1 MVKICVCIG
10 SACHLKGSYN
20 VINALQELIE
30 NNNLGNQVGIEAVF
44 CLNHCTQAVS
54 VKVNDGDVQSVSA
67 QTVKDFFSNKV
78 LPLVQA

>member
-20 VINALQELIE
+20 VINSLQELIE
-30 NNNLGNQVGIEAVF
+30 TNNLGDQVGIEAVF

-54 VKVNDGDVQSVSA
+54 VRVNDGEVESVSA
-67 QTVKDFFSNKV
+67 QTVKDFFRQKV
-78 LPLVQA
+78 MPLTQT